1 MIIGITGSFGAGKGE
16 TVRGTVA
23 RPCQL
28 LCELA
33 IPSSDKVYSACKAP
47 VPVLEQLSLAK

>member
-16 TVRGTVA
+16 TAWEAVA

-28 LCELA
+28 LCELVKQ
-33 IPSSDKVYSACKAP
+33 SSDKVYSVCKTP
-47 VPVLEQLSLAK
+47 VPVLNQLSLA

>member
-16 TVRGTVA
+16 TAWEAVA

-28 LCELA
+28 LGELVRT
-33 IPSSDKVYSACKAP
+33 SSVKVYSTCKVP
-47 VPVLEQLSLAK
+47 VPVISLLSLPN